1 MTLKTAIKASVPNV
15 ALVAIGAFFTAYAG
29 GGGELFLSSLVVTLV
44 ALVSIPLIIHQTNST
59 K

>member
-1 MTLKTAIKASVPNV
+1 MPNV

-29 GGGELFLSSLVVTLV
+29 GGGELFLIGLVVTLV